1 MTFLFVNIQILLFL
15 NTENFS
21 LVDRQSSRNKK
32 DTDCCV
38 QTTMTTTKTTHMYM
52 NALSKND
59 DIPTQRYIHTY
70 DTYEGRRKKDRKN
83 E

>member
-1 MTFLFVNIQILLFL
+1 MLLFL
-15 NTENFS
+15 NTENFF
-21 LVDRQSSRNKK
+21 LVDRQSSRNQK

-59 DIPTQRYIHTY
+59 DIPTQRYIHMIRMK
-70 DTYEGRRKKDRKN
+70 EEEKRRK